1 MAKEIKTFEERKKT
15 LLEKGKQKGFITYE
29 ELADELRGLDV
40 DSDSLDDLYNT
51 LVDNHIEITS
61 DENMEDE
68 MSVTVIATGFASF
81 DGGKKDNASASRMS
95 MTSSRTE
102 MLRNQAASV
111 AAAKDVAARKTGNV
125 DVADDD
131 DTFYDIMSIFNR
143 K

>member
-68 MSVTVIATGFASF
+68 GEDDTSGEDFLDIEDLTLS
-81 DGGKKDNASASRMS
+81 KDNFFKLNKLDKFIPSAVPPYKFN
-95 MTSSRTE
+95 SSIGILSKE
-102 MLRNQAASV
+102 ILELAP
-111 AAAKDVAARKTGNV
+111 
-125 DVADDD
+125 
-131 DTFYDIMSIFNR
+131 
-143 K
+143 

>member
-1 MAKEIKTFEERKKT
+1 
-15 LLEKGKQKGFITYE
+15 
-29 ELADELRGLDV
+29 
-40 DSDSLDDLYNT
+40 
-51 LVDNHIEITS
+51 
-61 DENMEDE
+61 
-68 MSVTVIATGFASF
+68 MSWAIISYTRNWKRIWAA
-81 DGGKKDNASASRMS
+81 RMS

>member
-1 MAKEIKTFEERKKT
+1 MSISRLLDEIDTASAM
-15 LLEKGKQKGFITYE
+15 ITDQ
-29 ELADELRGLDV
+29 ADPEANIIWGAVL
-40 DSDSLDDLYNT
+40 
-51 LVDNHIEITS
+51 

-81 DGGKKDNASASRMS
+81 DGGKKDNASTSRMS